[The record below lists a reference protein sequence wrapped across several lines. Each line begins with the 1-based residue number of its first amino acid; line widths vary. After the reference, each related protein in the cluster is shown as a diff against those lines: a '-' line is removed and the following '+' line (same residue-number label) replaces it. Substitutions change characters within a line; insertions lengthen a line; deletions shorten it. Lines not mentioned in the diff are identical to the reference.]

1 LLRLG
6 HNLTLLAARGAEIP
20 KKVNVIVHHE
30 GTIVP
35 GEAMEEHK
43 RVGGGGEE
51 MREGTLL
58 ERRRSG
64 AHYTHPDRLLGEEFG
79 I

>member
-1 LLRLG
+1 LLGLG

-30 GTIVP
+30 GAILP

-43 RVGGGGEE
+43 RVVGGEE